1 MAEMKVSVDMSDLKV
16 LNDYLSTTQDKIDLT
31 AKTASKDFETLRR
44 SIDPVYRSTKILK
57 DQVLVAQKAFT
68 TGAITQKEYAAA
80 MAQIAAQ
87 ANHAGI
93 QMNQYG
99 EVVGV
104 NTRKMK
110 RFGAVGMQQVGYQVQ
125 DFAVQVQSGTSA
137 LVALGQQGSQ
147 LLGIFGPA
155 GAIAGMILAIGTG
168 LVGAFLAAKGATDE
182 ATESAVSYKDIM
194 TQTKDAISQ
203 MRLETQMLTQ
213 DIETQEEALLRNA
226 ISQAK
231 RAEEE
236 AEQFKDR
243 LGILGSLYDP
253 TKGIRIGFGFGFT
266 QSPEELRKSL
276 EARLKELQDTVALN
290 SAAKENKKLEE
301 ESAQAEQDRIKFGDQ
316 LLKNLT
322 ARAQKAVALYGKE
335 GEAKL
340 RAEQNLELLKLE
352 NDLVAKGIELT
363 SETAKNARYNLN
375 VAHAMEM
382 QEYQRVAAIKEREQA
397 ERDAEKARKEAAE
410 AAKKAHEEYVKS
422 IQDMTN
428 LANGMANSFGDAF
441 MSLVDGTKTAKEAF
455 RDMARS
461 IIKQLFEIL
470 VVQQL
475 VGAFDPKTK
484 TATGLAGMIGTAL
497 TGTKSIGGPVRAGHT
512 YLVGERGPELFT
524 APSNGNITPNS
535 NMGGNVVVNQ
545 TINVS
550 TGVQQTVR
558 TEIKSLMPQI
568 AEASKAAVADA
579 KRRGGSYGR
588 NFA

>member
-1 MAEMKVSVDMSDLKV
+1 MKVSVDMSDLKV

-182 ATESAVSYKDIM
+182 ATESAISYKDIM

>member
-1 MAEMKVSVDMSDLKV
+1 MAEIKVSVDMSDLKV

-168 LVGAFLAAKGATDE
+168 LVGAFSAAKGATDE

-397 ERDAEKARKEAAE
+397 ERDSERARKEAAE

>member
-1 MAEMKVSVDMSDLKV
+1 MAEIKVSVDMSDLKV

-397 ERDAEKARKEAAE
+397 ERDSERARKEAAE

>member
-1 MAEMKVSVDMSDLKV
+1 MKVSVDMSDLKV